1 MKRKVNAIWKGDGAD
16 GKGFLSAQSGAFD
29 KMPYSFKT
37 RFENDEGKLGT
48 NPEELIA
55 AAHAGCFNMK
65 LSFVLNEAG
74 YNPEELNTDA
84 VLTFVDG
91 KIISIELQPGDLQ
104 IFFGRNSIHRVAPL
118 IGKKPRYV
126 AIFSYVGEPGMIGS
140 PERTKQLYGKTL
152 PIHHSQSILR
162 KDGLID

>member
-1 MKRKVNAIWKGDGAD
+1 MKRKVNAIWIGDGAD
-16 GKGFLSAQSGAFD
+16 GNGVLSAQSGAFE

-74 YNPEELNTDA
+74 YSPEELNTDA
-84 VLTFVDG
+84 VLTFEDG
-91 KIISIELQPGDLQ
+91 KIISIELNLSAKVSGVSKEEFEELAED
-104 IFFGRNSIHRVAPL
+104 A
-118 IGKKPRYV
+118 KKNCPISGV
-126 AIFSYVGEPGMIGS
+126 LNCDIVLNP
-140 PERTKQLYGKTL
+140 TL
-152 PIHHSQSILR
+152 T
-162 KDGLID
+162 